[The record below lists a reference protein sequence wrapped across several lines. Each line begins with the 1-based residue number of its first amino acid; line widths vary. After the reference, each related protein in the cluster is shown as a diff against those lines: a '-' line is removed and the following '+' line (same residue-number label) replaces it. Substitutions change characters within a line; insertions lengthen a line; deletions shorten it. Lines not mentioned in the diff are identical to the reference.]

1 MKNVLLV
8 ILILAA
14 IMLFFPFIFF
24 EGVTAMP
31 SAFPDDSVDFLNN
44 YDELIR
50 GYMARAHYYDDDSN

>member
-8 ILILAA
+8 ILVLAA
-14 IMLFFPFIFF
+14 IMLC
-24 EGVTAMP
+24 VTAMP
-31 SAFPDDSVDFLNN
+31 SASPDDSVDFLNN